1 MVSMGTAR
9 LGELTVRA
17 DIKITNR
24 SGQKVYLAFACERGD
39 SPDETGQARAL
50 DPLARLHRETGSE

>member
-1 MVSMGTAR
+1 MVSMGTAS

-39 SPDETGQARAL
+39 SRDETGQAGGA
-50 DPLARLHRETGSE
+50 